1 MASTI
6 SRRTIL
12 VAGLTLPGLT
22 LPLAARSQPTP
33 SAWPERPIRMLV
45 PFAAGGGTDISTR
58 IIAPKLSDL
67 LGQPVIVENRPG
79 AGGTLGTAEIAK
91 APPDGS
97 AFLMA
102 TLSTV
107 GLAVGLYRS
116 LPYDPE
122 RDLIAVHPTV
132 LVPIAL
138 VVHPALGVRTVP
150 EFVALL
156 KANPGKY
163 SFGSAGNG
171 TSGHIAGAA
180 FLNLTGTEA
189 LHVPYRGSGPVFN
202 DLLAGT
208 VHFTFDITGLI
219 KPHHAAGTLRALGIA
234 TPERSPELPDVPTF
248 IEQGLPEYRAYSWYG
263 VFAPKAT
270 PAPIV
275 ARMAGAIETALADT
289 AVSQRL
295 VEQGLV
301 PMRDFTPAR
310 FQQFLADELAYWV
323 PIVRATGAKVD

>member
-1 MASTI
+1 MTLCIA
-6 SRRTIL
+6 RRAAL
-12 VAGLTLPGLT
+12 AGATM
-22 LPLAARSQPTP
+22 LPLLAHAQS
-33 SAWPERPIRMLV
+33 SAWPQRPIRMVV

-58 IIAPKLSDL
+58 IVAPKLSEL
-67 LGQPVIVENRPG
+67 LGQPVVVENRPG

-91 APPDGS
+91 TPPDGTS
-97 AFLMA
+97 FLMA

-122 RDLIAVHPTV
+122 RDLVAVHPTV

-138 VVHPALGVRTVP
+138 VVHPSLNVRTVP

-156 KANPGKY
+156 KASPGKY

-180 FLNLTGTEA
+180 FLSLT
-189 LHVPYRGSGPVFN
+189 
-202 DLLAGT
+202 GT

-219 KPHHAAGTLRALGIA
+219 KPHHAAGTLRALGMA
-234 TPERSPELPDVPTF
+234 TPERSRELPDVPTF
-248 IEQGLPEYRAYSWYG
+248 IEQGLPQYRAYSWYG
-263 VFAPKAT
+263 VFAPKDT
-270 PAPIV
+270 PAAIV
-275 ARMAGAIETALADT
+275 GRMADAIETTLADAT
-289 AVSQRL
+289 VSQRL
-295 VEQGLV
+295 AEQGLV

-310 FQQFLADELAYWV
+310 FQTFLAEELAYWV
-323 PIVRATGAKVD
+323 PIVRATGARVD

>member
-1 MASTI
+1 M
-6 SRRTIL
+6 
-12 VAGLTLPGLT
+12 V
-22 LPLAARSQPTP
+22 
-33 SAWPERPIRMLV
+33 V
-45 PFAAGGGTDISTR
+45 PFAAGGGTDISTPV
-58 IIAPKLSDL
+58 IAPKLSEL
-67 LGQPVIVENRPG
+67 LGQPVVVENRPG
-79 AGGTLGTAEIAK
+79 AGGTLGTAEVAK
-91 APPDGS
+91 AAPDGNT
-97 AFLMA
+97 FLMA

-138 VVHPALGVRTVP
+138 VVHPSLNVRTVP

-163 SFGSAGNG
+163 SYGSAGNG

-180 FLNLTGTEA
+180 FLTLTGTDA

-219 KPHHAAGTLRALGIA
+219 RPHHSVGTLRALGMA

-248 IEQGLPEYRAYSWYG
+248 IEQGLPQYRACSRYG
-263 VFAPKAT
+263 VFAPKDT
-270 PAPIV
+270 PAAIV
-275 ARMAGAIETALADT
+275 ARMAEAIEAALADAT
-289 AVSQRL
+289 VTQRL
-295 VEQGLV
+295 AGA
-301 PMRDFTPAR
+301 PAPKP
-310 FQQFLADELAYWV
+310 
-323 PIVRATGAKVD
+323 PIQAPAMQRPCSRRRVATYARSS